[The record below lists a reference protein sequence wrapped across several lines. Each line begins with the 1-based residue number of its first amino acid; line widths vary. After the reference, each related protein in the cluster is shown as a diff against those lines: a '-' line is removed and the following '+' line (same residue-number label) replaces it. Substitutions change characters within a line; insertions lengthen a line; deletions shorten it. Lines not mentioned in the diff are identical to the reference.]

1 MSKSQLL
8 FGIVAM
14 AMAASSTIAN
24 LAQAES
30 PPTLNFKMKNI
41 AGQEESL
48 SKYHGKVLLVV
59 NVASKCG
66 ATPQYKELEALHEE
80 LGPKGLAVVGFP
92 CNQFGKQEPGS
103 EAEIVEFCKAK
114 YDVKFDLFS
123 KVDVNGDA
131 ACPLYKLLTTVD
143 AKPVGTG
150 PIKWNFEKFVIG
162 RDGNVV
168 ARFPTKTKPNAPE
181 VMQAIEAELAKK

>member
-14 AMAASSTIAN
+14 AMAASSMIASVAN
-24 LAQAES
+24 AEA
-30 PPTLNFKMKNI
+30 PPALNFKMKNI
-41 AGQEESL
+41 TGQEESL
-48 SKYHGKVLLVV
+48 AKYQGKVLLVV
-59 NVASKCG
+59 NVASNCG
-66 ATPQYKELEALHEE
+66 ATKQYKELETLHETY
-80 LGPKGLAVVGFP
+80 GDKGLAVVGFP
-92 CNQFGKQEPGS
+92 CNQFGKQEPGT

-131 ACPLYKLLTTVD
+131 ACPLYKLLTSVD
-143 AKPVGTG
+143 AKPAGTG

-168 ARFPTKTKPNAPE
+168 ARFRTGTKPDAPE
-181 VMQAIEAELAKK
+181 VVKAIETELAKK